1 MTINVLIVED
11 ELHTAALLREMIEQ
25 DPDCMVTATLESV
38 ADAVSY
44 IQKHQ
49 QKLDLLFFDIQL
61 ADGHSFEIFRHV
73 DIRIPVIFCTAY
85 DEYVLQAIRSNGIDY
100 ILKPFKDS
108 EIQRALE
115 KYRRLAHNFS
125 EKAMPLSFEPPVVKN
140 YQHSFLTQYR
150 EKTLVKKVS
159 DIAAFFIENETVY
172 LYSFES
178 EKLPLFKN
186 LEYIESVCDPHQ
198 FFRINRQLLINRD
211 AVVSIEPYF
220 NRKAIVQLTVKL
232 PEKAIVSKLK
242 VGPFKEWL
250 EH

>member
-1 MTINVLIVED
+1 MNVLIVED
-11 ELHTAALLREMIEQ
+11 ELHTATLLREMIEH
-25 DPDCMVTATLESV
+25 DSDCIVTATLESV
-38 ADAVSY
+38 ADAVNY
-44 IQKHQ
+44 IQKYQ

-61 ADGHSFEIFRHV
+61 ADGHSFEIFHHV
-73 DIRIPVIFCTAY
+73 DIRIPIVFCTAY
-85 DEYVLQAIRSNGIDY
+85 DEYVLQAIKSNGIDY
-100 ILKPFKDS
+100 ILKPFKDA
-108 EIQRALE
+108 EIREALE
-115 KYRRLAHNFS
+115 KYRKLERVFS
-125 EKAMPLSFEPPVVKN
+125 EKAKSLSFELPVVKN

-211 AVVSIEPYF
+211 AIISIEPYF
-220 NRKAIVQLTVKL
+220 NRKAIIHLTIAL
-232 PEKAIVSKLK
+232 PDKAIVSKSK
-242 VGPFKEWL
+242 VVPFKEWL